1 MALTETVIND
11 TYDFRI
17 GRRLCN
23 LDDLQKIGFA
33 ANRRL
38 LGVQRISHRCQLG
51 AEVFHELHRP
61 AVIDD
66 RRVSTLRFGDPR
78 VQALLATLLA
88 FRLLPV
94 GSPTANCVSTPHR
107 YSACPSTPTARPAP
121 PTICDA
127 CACACAA

>member
-1 MALTETVIND
+1 MIND

-17 GRRLCN
+17 GRRLKN
-23 LDDLQKIGFA
+23 LEALKAIGFA

-38 LGVQRISHRCQLG
+38 LGVQRISHHCQLG
-51 AEVFHELHRP
+51 AEVFDELHRP

-94 GSPTANCVSTPHR
+94 GFANRPTA
-107 YSACPSTPTARPAP
+107 
-121 PTICDA
+121 
-127 CACACAA
+127 